1 MVDDLKLEIPF
12 DPPPEFR
19 EKVTYPFE
27 MNGMVFNP
35 SFNANGDVI
44 HYSAQLDNLFVK
56 LIAGKLL
63 VMNSWHKFYKGN
75 NYSEFSWQEMQDCM
89 MVLEDYFGEDFW
101 GSRVSKLTVALNIV
115 CDAGKFV
122 DRLISY
128 KGNPMEPMRPRNSR
142 KVYGKRYASTY
153 YNIKVYDKQFEVIKD
168 SRINIPPTF
177 RIEKEM
183 KLSYFQKRKKS
194 PIPIFTPR
202 DLKEPTTLGFLGL
215 ELQETVYS
223 FGFDYGINPMATQDF
238 KDASV
243 VVFMSNPEL
252 QNVLKKKS
260 NYRTFKSYEA
270 RMEELRLEF
279 KVENYKEMLTEKVT
293 KKMLEYHE
301 SIWAKKSM

>member
-35 SFNANGDVI
+35 AFNSKGDVI
-44 HYSAQLDNLFVK
+44 HYFAHLENLFVK

-75 NYSEFSWQEMQDCM
+75 NYSEFSWLEMQDCM
-89 MVLEDYFGEDFW
+89 QVLESYFEEEFW
-101 GSRVSKLTVALNIV
+101 NSRITKLTVGINLA
-115 CDAGKFV
+115 CEAQKFI

-128 KGNPMEPMRPRNSR
+128 KGSPMEPMRPRNSR
-142 KVYGKRYASTY
+142 IIYGKRYVSSY
-153 YNIKVYDKQFEVIKD
+153 YNIKVYDKQFEVSKE
-168 SRINIPPTF
+168 SRLNIPGTL

-183 KLSYFQKRKKS
+183 NMTYFQKRKQN
-194 PIPIFTPR
+194 PILIFSPR
-202 DLKEPTTLGFLGL
+202 DLKEPTSLGFLGF

-223 FGFDYGINPMATQDF
+223 LGFDYGINPMATQDF

-260 NYRTFKSYEA
+260 NYRTYKSYEA
-270 RMEELRLEF
+270 RMEELRVEF
-279 KVENYKEMLTEKVT
+279 KVENYKEMLTEKVG

-301 SIWAKKSM
+301 SIWAEKSM